1 MSTNFIF
8 QKTVGGCQVSQIIQE
23 CTTLCCQVS
32 NGWDFDRSIC
42 FIMFYYATAGQG
54 IRKNDRDLHGS
65 KYSISRE
72 KLILQPNTAYLRQF

>member
-1 MSTNFIF
+1 M
-8 QKTVGGCQVSQIIQE
+8 
-23 CTTLCCQVS
+23 S

-72 KLILQPNTAYLRQF
+72 KLILQSNTAYLRQF